1 MSKVR
6 DIDFDDDN
14 NIKIESVE
22 CLLNLIIRYQD
33 LVKTDQ
39 QFIPIIELI
48 FKNML
53 ELENEISEEWSCPPD
68 GFNDD
73 LVESDD

>member
-22 CLLNLIIRYQD
+22 CLLNLVIRY
-33 LVKTDQ
+33 
-39 QFIPIIELI
+39 
-48 FKNML
+48 
-53 ELENEISEEWSCPPD
+53 
-68 GFNDD
+68 
-73 LVESDD
+73 